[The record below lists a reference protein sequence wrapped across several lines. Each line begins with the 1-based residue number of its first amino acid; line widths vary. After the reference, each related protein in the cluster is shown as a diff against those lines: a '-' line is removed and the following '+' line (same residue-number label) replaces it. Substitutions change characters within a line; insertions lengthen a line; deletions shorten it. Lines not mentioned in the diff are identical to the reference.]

1 MAVERPYTD
10 YTAEQY
16 LALDLESEHVRLEYD
31 RGVIYAMAGAS
42 RDHIL
47 ITSNINTWFSTA
59 LKSRNCVSYPA
70 EMKVAL
76 PNEAYFY
83 PDVVVTCG
91 KEEYEHRPAGILVL
105 LNPMIVVEVS
115 SSSTVHL
122 DRTRKYEVYTSM
134 PSVQHYLIVAQD
146 VIRVTHHRR
155 LGESWSTSV
164 YTYLSQSLNF
174 GELGQMLVADIYDK
188 VSWIQSGTTGG

>member
-1 MAVERPYTD
+1 MAVERHYTD

-16 LALDLESEHVRLEYD
+16 LALDLESEHIRLEYD
-31 RGVIYAMAGAS
+31 RGLIYAMAGAS
-42 RDHIL
+42 RDYIL
-47 ITSNINTWFSTA
+47 IMGHISAWFSTA
-59 LKSRNCVSYPA
+59 LKRKDCVSYHVGI
-70 EMKVAL
+70 KVAL

-134 PSVQHYLIVAQD
+134 PSVQHYLLVAQD

-155 LGESWSTSV
+155 MSENWSSSV
-164 YTYLSQSLNF
+164 YTYISQSLDF
-174 GELGQMLVADIYDK
+174 GEMGQMPVADIYDK
-188 VSWIQSGTTGG
+188 VSWIQGE

>member
-1 MAVERPYTD
+1 MAVERRYTD

-16 LALDLESEHVRLEYD
+16 LALDFESEHMRLEYD
-31 RGVIYAMAGAS
+31 RGVILAMAGAS

-47 ITSNINTWFSTA
+47 ITGHINTWFDRQ
-59 LKSRNCVSYPA
+59 LVGKDCVSYPA

-76 PNEAYFY
+76 PQESYFY
-83 PDVVVTCG
+83 PDVVVSCG
-91 KEEYEHRPAGILVL
+91 KEEYEKRPAGIFVL

-134 PSVQHYLIVAQD
+134 PSVQHYVLVAQD
-146 VIRVTHHRR
+146 AIRVTHYRR
-155 LGESWSTSV
+155 TLEGWTTDV
-164 YTYLSQSLNF
+164 YTYVSQSLDF
-174 GELGQMLVADIYDK
+174 GEMGQMSVADIYDK
-188 VSWIQSGTTGG
+188 VSWLAGNA

>member
-16 LALDLESEHVRLEYD
+16 LALDLESEHVKLEYD
-31 RGVIYAMAGAS
+31 RGLIYAMAGAS

-47 ITSNINTWFSTA
+47 VTGHINTWFDRQ
-59 LKSRNCVSYPA
+59 LVGKDCVSYPA

-76 PNEAYFY
+76 PDEAYFY

-122 DRTRKYEVYTSM
+122 DRTRKYQVYTSM
-134 PSVQHYLIVAQD
+134 PSVQHYLLVAQD

-155 LGESWSTSV
+155 LGESWSSSV
-164 YTYLSQSLNF
+164 YTYMSQSLDF
-174 GELGQMLVADIYDK
+174 GDLGQMPVADIYDK
-188 VSWIQSGTTGG
+188 VSWVQGDNAGE